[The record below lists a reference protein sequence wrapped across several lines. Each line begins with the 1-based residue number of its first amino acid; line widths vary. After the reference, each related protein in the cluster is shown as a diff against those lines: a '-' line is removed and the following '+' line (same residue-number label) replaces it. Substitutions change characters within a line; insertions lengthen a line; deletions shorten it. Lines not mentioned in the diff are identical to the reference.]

1 MGKRKT
7 EESNG
12 VEVTSK
18 KRRRDEAE
26 VDNVEIADAAK
37 AEKKRL
43 KKDKKDKKKT
53 EVAVNNE
60 EGADDEEQQKKDKK
74 QKKEKKAKKT
84 EEEEEEQVAPV
95 ADVAESEKKEKKDK
109 KDKKSKK
116 YSKAKSEDGATDGQG
131 DEEKPKTKRKRE
143 AEETSAVADAP
154 AAVDEKSEKKK
165 KKKKSKDGK
174 RSEKSSEES
183 AGDKNGIAAG
193 TTTSNCDGAADAGT
207 QEGDDEEQQAAGK
220 NARFIVFVGNLP
232 FTATKQH
239 IEAHFASLKPTSVRL
254 LTDRNDPKKSRGI
267 AFVEFDNYSH
277 MKTCLAKMHHSE
289 FEDGVSA
296 PRKINVELTAGGG
309 GKTPYR
315 NEKIRAKNDKLR
327 EERARRMKAELEA
340 KHKEDEQDGIHPSR
354 RAQMHRSQHADA
366 Q

>member
-43 KKDKKDKKKT
+43 KKDKKDKKKA
-53 EVAVNNE
+53 EVA
-60 EGADDEEQQKKDKK
+60 
-74 QKKEKKAKKT
+74 KA
-84 EEEEEEQVAPV
+84 EEEEEQVAPV

-109 KDKKSKK
+109 NDKKSKK

-154 AAVDEKSEKKK
+154 AAVDEN
-165 KKKKSKDGK
+165 
-174 RSEKSSEES
+174 EES

>member
-7 EESNG
+7 EEANG
-12 VEVTSK
+12 VEATSN

-26 VDNVEIADAAK
+26 VGNVEITDAAK
-37 AEKKRL
+37 SEKKRL
-43 KKDKKDKKKT
+43 KKEKKEKKKAEDT
-53 EVAVNNE
+53 AVNNE
-60 EGADDEEQQKKDKK
+60 EGADDGEEQQQQQQKKKDKKVKK
-74 QKKEKKAKKT
+74 QKKEKA
-84 EEEEEEQVAPV
+84 EEEQEEQVAPV
-95 ADVAESEKKEKKDK
+95 VDAAESDKKKKK

-116 YSKAKSEDGATDGQG
+116 ESKAKSGDSAADGQG
-131 DEEKPKTKRKRE
+131 DEEEPKKKRKRDTEE
-143 AEETSAVADAP
+143 ASAID
-154 AAVDEKSEKKK
+154 DGNQKSDEKKK
-165 KKKKSKDGK
+165 KKNKDGKKSKK
-174 RSEKSSEES
+174 NSKES
-183 AGDKNGIAAG
+183 ATDSNGTNGDAQG
-193 TTTSNCDGAADAGT
+193 GAE
-207 QEGDDEEQQAAGK
+207 EGDEEQQAAGK

-232 FTATKQH
+232 FTATKEH

-289 FEDGVSA
+289 FEDGLSA

-309 GKTPYR
+309 GKTPFR

-354 RAQMHRSQHADA
+354 RAQMHRNQQADA

>member
-7 EESNG
+7 EEANG
-12 VEVTSK
+12 VEATSK

-26 VDNVEIADAAK
+26 AENVEVIDAAK

-43 KKDKKDKKKT
+43 KKEKKDKRKA
-53 EVAVNNE
+53 EDAAVNDE
-60 EGADDEEQQKKDKK
+60 EGADNQEQKKKKDKK
-74 QKKEKKAKKT
+74 QKKEKKAK
-84 EEEEEEQVAPV
+84 EEEVEDAAPV
-95 ADVAESEKKEKKDK
+95 VDAAESDKKKEKKKDK

-116 YSKAKSEDGATDGQG
+116 ESKSKSEDGAADGQG
-131 DEEKPKTKRKRE
+131 DEAKPKTKRKRD
-143 AEETSAVADAP
+143 AEETDGVDDTQ
-154 AAVDEKSEKKK
+154 AAGDGKPD
-165 KKKKSKDGK
+165 KKKSKDGK
-174 RSEKSSEES
+174 KSKKSSKES
-183 AGDKNGIAAG
+183 AGDKNNAAEAMTMTPSG
-193 TTTSNCDGAADAGT
+193 DA
-207 QEGDDEEQQAAGK
+207 QEGEQDGDDEEQQQAGGGGK
-220 NARFIVFVGNLP
+220 NTRFIVFVGNLP
-232 FTATKQH
+232 FTATKEH
-239 IEAHFASLKPTSVRL
+239 IAAHFASLKPTSVRL

-289 FEDGVSA
+289 FEDGLSA

-309 GKTPYR
+309 GKTPFR
-315 NEKIRAKNDKLR
+315 KEKIRAKNDKLR

-354 RAQMHRSQHADA
+354 RAQMHRNQQAGT

>member
-7 EESNG
+7 EEANG
-12 VEVTSK
+12 VEATSN

-26 VDNVEIADAAK
+26 VGNVEITDAAK
-37 AEKKRL
+37 SEKKRL
-43 KKDKKDKKKT
+43 KKEKKEKKKAEDT
-53 EVAVNNE
+53 AVNNE
-60 EGADDEEQQKKDKK
+60 EGADDGEEQQQQQKKKDKK
-74 QKKEKKAKKT
+74 VKKQRKEKA
-84 EEEEEEQVAPV
+84 EEEQEEQVAPV
-95 ADVAESEKKEKKDK
+95 VDAAESDKKKKKK

-116 YSKAKSEDGATDGQG
+116 ESKAKSGDSAADGQG
-131 DEEKPKTKRKRE
+131 DEEEPKKKRKRDTEE
-143 AEETSAVADAP
+143 ASAID
-154 AAVDEKSEKKK
+154 DGNQKSDEKKK
-165 KKKKSKDGK
+165 KNKDGKKSKK
-174 RSEKSSEES
+174 NSKES
-183 AGDKNGIAAG
+183 ATDSNGTNGDAQG
-193 TTTSNCDGAADAGT
+193 GAE
-207 QEGDDEEQQAAGK
+207 EGDEEQQAAGK

-232 FTATKQH
+232 FTATKEH

-289 FEDGVSA
+289 FEDGLSA

-309 GKTPYR
+309 GKTPFR

-354 RAQMHRSQHADA
+354 RAQMHRNQQADA